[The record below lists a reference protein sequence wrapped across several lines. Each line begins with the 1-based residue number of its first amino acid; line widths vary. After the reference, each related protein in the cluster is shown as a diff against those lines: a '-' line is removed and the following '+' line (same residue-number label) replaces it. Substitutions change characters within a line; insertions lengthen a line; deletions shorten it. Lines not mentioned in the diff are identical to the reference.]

1 MKTLVTGVIFSLAL
15 CGTALAQPNCE
26 PMPVTVPGTHTTPPY
41 PVEAQRRE
49 EAGTT
54 EMLVTL
60 NADGSPI
67 GVEITRSS
75 GSSRLDEAAV
85 THVQRVWRWQPAKS
99 SCRPAVRIVWTLLPE
114 DGVMDAAAILNPP
127 LAEYPAEAQK
137 LERQTIVGVVA
148 SIASDG
154 ALLEVR
160 LVQSS
165 GIPALDART
174 LEFVRGR
181 YSWTPVQIS
190 GKPVRSEIRLVV
202 RWFPERA
209 R

>member
-1 MKTLVTGVIFSLAL
+1 MGAINFWMQGAPPEVRV
-15 CGTALAQPNCE
+15 PNYVG
-26 PMPVTVPGTHTTPPY
+26 MNQT
-41 PVEAQRRE
+41 
-49 EAGTT
+49 
-54 EMLVTL
+54 
-60 NADGSPI
+60 
-67 GVEITRSS
+67 
-75 GSSRLDEAAV
+75 
-85 THVQRVWRWQPAKS
+85 
-99 SCRPAVRIVWTLLPE
+99 
-114 DGVMDAAAILNPP
+114 DAAAILNPP

-181 YSWTPVQIS
+181 YSWTPAQIS